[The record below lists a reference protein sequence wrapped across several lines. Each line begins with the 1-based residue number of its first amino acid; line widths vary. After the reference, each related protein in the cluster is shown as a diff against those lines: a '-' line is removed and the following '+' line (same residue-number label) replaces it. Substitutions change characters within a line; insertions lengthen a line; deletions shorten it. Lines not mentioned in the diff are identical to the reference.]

1 MRSGKLNR
9 IVTIQKATPSRNEVG
24 EDVMTY
30 NVLCQRRA
38 YVKEKQGAE
47 QVIGENMVSVQ
58 RYDCSMRYDS
68 VLCKMDTTWRIL
80 IDCKVY
86 GIDSIDN
93 VEGMNREIRMRITEV
108 D

>member
-1 MRSGKLNR
+1 MRSGQLNL
-9 IVTIQKATPSRNEVG
+9 IITIQQAIPERNEVD

-30 NVLCQRRA
+30 KVLCQRRA
-38 YVKEKQGAE
+38 YVKEKQGVE
-47 QVIGENMVSVQ
+47 QVVGENMVSIQ
-58 RYDCSMRYDS
+58 RFDCSMRYDS

-93 VEGMNREIRMRITEV
+93 VEGMNREIRLRITEV